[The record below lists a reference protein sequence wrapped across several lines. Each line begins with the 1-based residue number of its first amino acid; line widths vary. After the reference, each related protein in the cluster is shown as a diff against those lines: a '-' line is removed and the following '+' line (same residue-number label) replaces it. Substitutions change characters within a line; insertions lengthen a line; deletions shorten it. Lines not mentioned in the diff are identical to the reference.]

1 MKVCINGE
9 FHDAEAARVDPLDRG
24 FTLGD
29 GLYETIAVRNGKL
42 RRFDSHMARLRDGAK
57 VLSIPILSSNAR
69 IEDQAL
75 ATIEAS
81 GVANGALRMTLTRG
95 PGERGITPPIAPS
108 PTLVITASTTS
119 PQDDGLRVIVSSKT
133 RRNERSPLAG
143 IKSTNTLDSIIGRM
157 EAQIAG
163 ADDAILLNG
172 KGNVAEAT
180 VSNVFLLVDGGL
192 ITPPLADGAL
202 PGIMRGEVIK
212 LARAEEK
219 TVTTELL
226 MRASEVFLSNALG
239 LRPVIAVDGQPVGDG
254 EIGLITQMLAAR
266 L

>member
-1 MKVCINGE
+1 MKICINGE
-9 FHDAEAARVDPLDRG
+9 LQDAEAAHVDPLDRG

-29 GLYETIAVRNGKL
+29 GLYETIAIRNRKL
-42 RRFDSHMARLRDGAK
+42 RRFDSHMARLREGAN
-57 VLSIPILSSNAR
+57 VLSVPVLNSNAR
-69 IEDQAL
+69 MEDMAL

-81 GVANGALRMTLTRG
+81 GVENGALRMTLTRG

-108 PTLVITASTTS
+108 PTLVITATTTPS
-119 PQDDGLRVIVSSKT
+119 QDDGVRVIVSSKT
-133 RRNERSPLAG
+133 RRNECSPLAA

-157 EAQIAG
+157 EAQAAG
-163 ADDAILLNG
+163 VDDAILLNS

-192 ITPPLADGAL
+192 ITPPVADGAL

-212 LARAEEK
+212 LARAEER

-226 MRASEVFLSNALG
+226 MRASEAFLSNALG
-239 LRPVIAVDGQPVGDG
+239 LRPVIAVDGQSVGDG